1 MHVKTFGK
9 LFMLGA
15 FGLVAILAISNLG
28 FSQDSPTSA
37 ASDTDLQLLLT
48 TVKENKKAFV
58 AVNMS
63 LTQAEADAFWPIY
76 DEYQADLKVIQERA
90 LNVIGDY
97 AANFAALE
105 DDKALE
111 LMDRYL
117 LVERDRADVRRRYI
131 QAFSDALPG
140 RKVARFYQIENKID
154 ALRRFELAATI
165 PVVD

>member
-1 MHVKTFGK
+1 MKIPGK
-9 LFMLGA
+9 LFILGSVA
-15 FGLVAILAISNLG
+15 LVTILANAQAG
-28 FSQDSPTSA
+28 FSWNDGTNA
-37 ASDTDLQLLLT
+37 ASDAELQLLLT

-63 LTQAEADAFWPIY
+63 LTQTEADAFWPVY
-76 DEYQADLKVIQERA
+76 DAYQADLKVIQERV

-97 AANFAALE
+97 ISNFTTLE

-111 LMDRYL
+111 LIDRYL
-117 LVERDRADVRRRYI
+117 LVERDRAAVRRRYLP
-131 QAFSDALPG
+131 AFSDALPG

-154 ALRRFELAATI
+154 ALQRFELAATI